1 MNSPTS
7 SALDNGATGH
17 VPGFYSQTA
26 GKLPVHEPLNA
37 SLTADVCVIGGGL
50 AGLTSAL
57 ELARGGKS
65 VILLEAERI
74 GWGASGRNGGFVSAS
89 FAESIFAIEDKLGL
103 DHARAL
109 YRLSTEGVGYVRNT
123 IRSSGRDDIIQ
134 GQGWLKMIRHADLA
148 SLEMRAERL
157 ARDYGAMQTFLSK
170 SELASHVSS
179 DRYHAGLLDM
189 GPFHIH
195 PLRYCGLVGE
205 LAAQAGVRIFEH
217 SRAVAVSGERG
228 IWQVQTD
235 KGMVRS
241 SNIVV
246 ATSAY
251 GGPVSRINQ
260 SILPVSTYVVSARS
274 QKFDDAIRFTGCI
287 GDTRRAGD
295 YYRLVGQ
302 GETRSLVWGG
312 RITTRQSVPRDLGEK
327 LRRDIQAVY
336 PQLDD
341 LEIETAWS
349 GLMGYAI
356 HKMPL
361 IGRLR
366 EGLWAVTAFGGPG
379 LNTTAMG
386 GLLIASAITSG
397 DDRWKL
403 FEPYGLQWGGG
414 LAGRAATQLEYW
426 RLQML
431 DRIEE
436 RRAAL

>member
-7 SALDNGATGH
+7 SAMDNGATGH
-17 VPGFYSQTA
+17 VHGFYSQTA

-50 AGLTSAL
+50 AGLTTAL

-89 FAESIFAIEDKLGL
+89 FARSIFAIEDKLGL

-148 SLEMRAERL
+148 SLEMRRTACPRL
-157 ARDYGAMQTFLSK
+157 WCHSDVSVEV
-170 SELASHVSS
+170 ELASHVSS

-235 KGMVRS
+235 KGMVRG
-241 SNIVV
+241 SNIVI

-260 SILPVSTYVVSARS
+260 SIRRSRPMWSVRARRNSTKPSAS
-274 QKFDDAIRFTGCI
+274 
-287 GDTRRAGD
+287 
-295 YYRLVGQ
+295 
-302 GETRSLVWGG
+302 
-312 RITTRQSVPRDLGEK
+312 P
-327 LRRDIQAVY
+327 AV
-336 PQLDD
+336 
-341 LEIETAWS
+341 
-349 GLMGYAI
+349 
-356 HKMPL
+356 
-361 IGRLR
+361 
-366 EGLWAVTAFGGPG
+366 
-379 LNTTAMG
+379 
-386 GLLIASAITSG
+386 
-397 DDRWKL
+397 
-403 FEPYGLQWGGG
+403 
-414 LAGRAATQLEYW
+414 
-426 RLQML
+426 
-431 DRIEE
+431 
-436 RRAAL
+436 

>member
-1 MNSPTS
+1 
-7 SALDNGATGH
+7 
-17 VPGFYSQTA
+17 
-26 GKLPVHEPLNA
+26 
-37 SLTADVCVIGGGL
+37 
-50 AGLTSAL
+50 
-57 ELARGGKS
+57 
-65 VILLEAERI
+65 
-74 GWGASGRNGGFVSAS
+74 
-89 FAESIFAIEDKLGL
+89 
-103 DHARAL
+103 
-109 YRLSTEGVGYVRNT
+109 
-123 IRSSGRDDIIQ
+123 
-134 GQGWLKMIRHADLA
+134 
-148 SLEMRAERL
+148 
-157 ARDYGAMQTFLSK
+157 
-170 SELASHVSS
+170 
-179 DRYHAGLLDM
+179 
-189 GPFHIH
+189 
-195 PLRYCGLVGE
+195 
-205 LAAQAGVRIFEH
+205 
-217 SRAVAVSGERG
+217 
-228 IWQVQTD
+228 
-235 KGMVRS
+235 
-241 SNIVV
+241 
-246 ATSAY
+246 
-251 GGPVSRINQ
+251 
-260 SILPVSTYVVSARS
+260 
-274 QKFDDAIRFTGCI
+274 
-287 GDTRRAGD
+287 
-295 YYRLVGQ
+295 
-302 GETRSLVWGG
+302 LVWGG

-366 EGLWAVTAFGGPG
+366 EGFWAVTAFGGHG